1 MNTNGADELAA
12 LRAEVREL
20 RGALEVVTRH
30 LEGEW
35 RPRLIDVERDVDV
48 ILDALITG
56 GDVVALLTDYR
67 VECRRA
73 RTRAAEG
80 DDDGPDD

>member
-1 MNTNGADELAA
+1 MHTNGAGELAA

-20 RGALEVVTRH
+20 RAALELVTHH
-30 LEGEW
+30 LERTW
-35 RPRLIDVERDVDV
+35 KPRLVDVERDVDV

-56 GDVVALLTDYR
+56 GDVAALLADYR
-67 VECRRA
+67 IECRRA